1 MSVERVHRMSY
12 AVDAAAPAGA
22 LYTLVADV
30 TQWPLFLPDTVH
42 VERLD
47 FDGVADRYVRWADAG
62 GELRRSLVRR
72 TLDAGGRRVLF
83 HEERPDAPVTASGG
97 SWCVEELAPGWSRLN
112 LEREITL
119 DGGRAAE
126 AERAVARAEESAWAA
141 LGGLRVAAERW
152 RRLDE
157 LTVSFEESVRI
168 EGPAEPVYEF
178 LYGVGSWPGRVAHVL
193 EAEVS
198 EDRPGVQRTRLVNL
212 ADDGSA
218 YPTEGSRVCFPAAG
232 RIVFKRTRPH
242 PLLAAHAGEW
252 CVEPD
257 VSGVTVSCR
266 HDVLLDE
273 RAVGRRPGPGA
284 EPAAELAAARRY
296 VREVVGRESRA
307 VLEPATRYAGD
318 PVRTLRS
325 V

>member
-1 MSVERVHRMSY
+1 MSVERVHRMSC
-12 AVDAAAPAGA
+12 AADAAAPAGA

-47 FDGVADRYVRWADAG
+47 FDGSADRYVRWADAG

-83 HEERPDAPVTASGG
+83 REERPDAPVTASGG
-97 SWCVEELAPGWSRLN
+97 SWTVAELAPGWSRLI

-119 DGGRAAE
+119 DGGRTAE
-126 AERAVARAEESAWAA
+126 AERAVARAEEGARAA
-141 LGGLRVAAERW
+141 LDGLRTAAERW

-157 LTVSFEESVRI
+157 LMVSFEESVRI

-178 LYGVGSWPGRVAHVL
+178 LYGVDSWPGRVAHVL

-218 YPTEGSRVCFPAAG
+218 YPSEALRVCFPAAG

-257 VSGVTVSCR
+257 ASGVTVSCR

-273 RAVGRRPGPGA
+273 RALGRGPGA
-284 EPAAELAAARRY
+284 EPAAARRY
-296 VREVVGRESRA
+296 VREVIGRESRA

>member
-47 FDGVADRYVRWADAG
+47 FDAAGDRYARWADAD

-72 TLDAGGRRVLF
+72 SLDAGGRRVVF
-83 HEERPDAPVTASGG
+83 REERPDEPVAASGG
-97 SWCVEELAPGWSRLN
+97 SWTVEELAPGWSRLT
-112 LEREITL
+112 LEQEL
-119 DGGRAAE
+119 VLGGPAAA
-126 AERAVARAEESAWAA
+126 AERAVASAEEGARAA
-141 LGGLRVAAERW
+141 LAGLRGAAERW

-157 LTVSFEESVRI
+157 LLMSFEESVRI

-178 LYGVGSWPGRVAHVL
+178 LYGVESWPGRVAHVL
-193 EAEVS
+193 EAEVA
-198 EDRPGVQRTRLVNL
+198 EDRPGVQRTRLLNL
-212 ADDGSA
+212 ADDGSVH
-218 YPTEGSRVCFPAAG
+218 PTEAVRVCFPAAG
-232 RIVFKRTRPH
+232 RIVFRQTRPH

-252 CVEPD
+252 SVEPD
-257 VSGVTVSCR
+257 PSGVTVFCR

-273 RAVGRRPGPGA
+273 RAAERVLGPGA
-284 EPAAELAAARRY
+284 EPAAARRY
-296 VREVVGRESRA
+296 VREVLGRESRA
-307 VLEPATRYAGD
+307 ALEPATRYTGD
-318 PVRTLRS
+318 PVRALRS